1 MYRELGLLELKK
13 NKNEN
18 AKYNLSKYLELNI
31 NATDA
36 EIIKSYLN

>member
-18 AKYNLSKYLELNI
+18 AKYNLSKYLELNK
-31 NATDA
+31 NAKDA